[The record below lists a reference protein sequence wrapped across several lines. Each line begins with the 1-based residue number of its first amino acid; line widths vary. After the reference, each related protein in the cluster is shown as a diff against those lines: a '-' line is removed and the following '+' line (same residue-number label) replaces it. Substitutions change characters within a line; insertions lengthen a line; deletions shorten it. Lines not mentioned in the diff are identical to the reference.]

1 MVAIEDAHWLAD
13 HLRKM
18 VSRHPAAWAGS
29 EVTLAQLLA
38 LHFISAKAPITL
50 MSLSHVLDLR
60 PPATSAMVDRLT
72 RAGLVCRRPDPSDR
86 RRVLLTVTAH
96 AVAMMGK
103 IDPQT
108 ARRLQTVLTGM
119 GAAAQR
125 CLIDVIKDTAR
136 RLASDRADLGLDKKR
151 A

>member
-38 LHFISAKAPITL
+38 LHFISANAPITL
-50 MSLSHVLDLR
+50 MSLSHALDLR

-72 RAGLVCRRPDPSDR
+72 RAGLVCRKPDPSDR

-108 ARRLQTVLTGM
+108 ARRLQGVLTGM

-125 CLIDVIKDTAR
+125 CLIDVVKDTAR
-136 RLASDRADLGLDKKR
+136 RLASGRADLGLDKKR